1 MAEELKKI
9 PETWKSGMAKTGS
22 SLHTGFGVG
31 WETREEEEWKMTSGV
46 CLSDWGKEL
55 LTGRQK
61 VAETAGFIGDESGG
75 VRPDLNKS

>member
-1 MAEELKKI
+1 
-9 PETWKSGMAKTGS
+9 
-22 SLHTGFGVG
+22 
-31 WETREEEEWKMTSGV
+31 MTSGV

-75 VRPDLNKS
+75 VRPDLNKSQCKEDSGWGCPAGSWKPGGEHVAA